1 MKKIA
6 LFLIIVLCLSFVACD
21 VASGAS
27 KAYKVNFDTDG
38 GAAVSSMEIS
48 TLSEAPKTERDGYAF
63 CGWYLDKALEKA
75 VVYPFTVKQDM
86 TLYAAWSKASDSFTC
101 DDASVQFAI
110 DNSNDYKV
118 EYIITPPEMN
128 LKALAEQ
135 GYYIKIEV
143 TYEVYYEKTYDIP
156 LDIGYKGAPDHA
168 VALCDAYETG
178 EIREGIATET
188 EPVTETIY
196 VVRSASDVLKNY
208 VCLKFY
214 TYNTQNTVH
223 YTNISVTYTCMEAV
237 E

>member
-6 LFLIIVLCLSFVACD
+6 IFLIITLCLSFVACD
-21 VASGAS
+21 GAGGAS
-27 KAYKVNFDTDG
+27 KAYKVDFNTDG
-38 GAAVSSMEIS
+38 GTAVSSMVIS
-48 TLSEAPKTERDGYAF
+48 NLSEEPKTEREGDVF
-63 CGWYLDKALEKA
+63 CGWYLDKDLEKA
-75 VVYPFTVKQDM
+75 VEYPLTVKKNM
-86 TLYAAWSKASDSFTC
+86 TLFAAWSKASDTFTC

-128 LKALAEQ
+128 LNALANQ

-156 LDIGYKGAPDHA
+156 LGIGYKGAPDHA

-178 EIREGIATET
+178 EIREGISTET
-188 EPVTETIY
+188 EPVTETIS
-196 VVRSASDVLKNY
+196 VVRSASEILKNY

-223 YTNISVTYTCMEAV
+223 YTNICVTYTCQESA